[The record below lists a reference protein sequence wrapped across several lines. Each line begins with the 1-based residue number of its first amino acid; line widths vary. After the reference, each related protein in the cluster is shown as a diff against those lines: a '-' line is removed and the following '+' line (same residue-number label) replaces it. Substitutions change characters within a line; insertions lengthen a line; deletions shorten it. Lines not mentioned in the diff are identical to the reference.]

1 MERCRMVF
9 SGSGG
14 QGVITA
20 AIILA
25 EAAVLYENLNA
36 VQSQSYGAEARG
48 GATRSDVIISD
59 SIIHFPKV
67 LQPNVLVCL
76 NQNSYNKFYPVIR
89 PGGLLI
95 TDPRF
100 VQTEKKVDAQQKE
113 LIMYETVMAKIGKPI
128 VFNICMLGAVIALAE
143 LVKPESVMKVLAL
156 RIPQDF
162 LDMNRQALDIGLAL
176 GEQAKS

>member
-20 AIILA
+20 SIIFA

-36 VQSQSYGAEARG
+36 VQSQSYGAAARG

-59 SIIHFPKV
+59 STIDYPKV
-67 LQPNVLVCL
+67 IQPNVLVCL
-76 NQNSYNKFYPVIR
+76 TQDAYNKFYEIIR

-95 TDPRF
+95 TDSRY
-100 VQTEKKVDAQQKE
+100 VKIQKKVDALQRE
-113 LIMYETVMAKIGKPI
+113 LPMYENVMEKIGKPI
-128 VFNICMLGAVIALAE
+128 VFNICMLGAVIRMTE
-143 LVKPESVMKVLAL
+143 LLTPESIMKVLET
-156 RIPQDF
+156 RILPDF
-162 LDMNRQALDIGLAL
+162 LDMNRQALDLGLAL
-176 GEQAKS
+176 GEQFKP

>member
-20 AIILA
+20 SIILA

-36 VQSQSYGAEARG
+36 VQSQSYGAAARG

-59 SIIHFPKV
+59 STIDYPKV
-67 LQPNVLVCL
+67 IQPNVLVCL
-76 NQNSYNKFYPVIR
+76 TQDAYNKFYEIIR

-95 TDPRF
+95 TDSRY
-100 VQTEKKVDAQQKE
+100 VKIQKKVDALQRE
-113 LIMYETVMAKIGKPI
+113 LPMYESVMKKIEKPI
-128 VFNICMLGAVIALAE
+128 VFNICMLGSVIRMTE
-143 LVKPESVMKVLAL
+143 LLTPESIMKVLET
-156 RIPQDF
+156 RIPPDF
-162 LDMNRQALDIGLAL
+162 LDMNRQALDLGLAL
-176 GEQAKS
+176 GEQFKP